1 MGFAPLNQCGPSL
14 APQIGKA
21 RILVGQALRDLA
33 QRRTGRF

>member
-14 APQIGKA
+14 AAQIGKA
-21 RILVGQALRDLA
+21 RILVGQVLRDLA